1 MDMVVRDNPERS
13 RYELL
18 VDDVLVGIA
27 DYVIDRKGASDGDR
41 MGPGDGDGTVL
52 VFPHTVI
59 DADRRGQGL
68 GAVLIAGAL
77 DDVRAK
83 GRTVVPRCWFVAEF
97 IEQNADYADL
107 LAG

>member
-18 VDDVLVGIA
+18 VDDTLVGIA
-27 DYVIDRKGASDGDR
+27 DYVADGKV
-41 MGPGDGDGTVL
+41 M

-59 DADRRGQGL
+59 DAERRGQGL

-77 DDVRAK
+77 DDVREK
-83 GRTVVPRCWFVAEF
+83 GNVVVPRCWFVAEF